1 MYTVNVIVGTETA
14 CSFQCN
20 AFTESYDNEV
30 KRKSLSF
37 SNKERKALSTF
48 IGDFTPIEDAVIDK
62 IEVTFEG
69 EKVIEYTNYKVY
81 TRASIE
87 FPENNPDD
95 AQGVVTFAI
104 E

>member
-30 KRKSLSF
+30 KRKSLTF
-37 SNKERKALSTF
+37 NNKEKTTLNTF
-48 IGDFTPIEDAVIDK
+48 ISDFTPIEEVEISK
-62 IEVTFEG
+62 IVVMFDG
-69 EKVIEYTNYKVY
+69 KKVIEYSNYKVY
-81 TRASIE
+81 SRASIE

-104 E
+104 K

>member
-30 KRKSLSF
+30 KRKSLTF
-37 SNKERKALSTF
+37 NNKEKAALNSF
-48 IGDFTPIEDAVIDK
+48 IANFTPIEDAVISK
-62 IEVTFEG
+62 IVVMFKD
-69 EKVIEYTNYKVY
+69 EKVIEYDNYKVY
-81 TRASIE
+81 ARASIE

>member
-30 KRKSLSF
+30 KRKSLTF
-37 SNKERKALSTF
+37 NNKEKAALNTF
-48 IGDFTPIEDAVIDK
+48 IAGFTPIEDAEISK
-62 IEVTFEG
+62 IVVSFKD
-69 EKVIEYTNYKVY
+69 EKVIEYDNYRVY
-81 TRASIE
+81 SRASIE

-95 AQGVVTFAI
+95 AQGVVTFAV

>member
-30 KRKSLSF
+30 KRKSLTF
-37 SNKERKALSTF
+37 NNKEKDTLSDF
-48 IGDFTPIEDAVIDK
+48 IANFTPIEDTDISK
-62 IEVTFEG
+62 IEVSFKG
-69 EKVIEYTNYKVY
+69 EKVIEYKNYKVY
-81 TRASIE
+81 SRASIE
-87 FPENNPDD
+87 FPENNPND

-104 E
+104 D